1 MSAAEGAPDAGIAS
15 ISKVPR
21 RGALAARPRG
31 YRILAVEKGRG
42 RLGMHDVAIVGSGPT
57 GLMLAGEL
65 RLAGVDAVVLE
76 RRPSQELAGS
86 RGGGIH
92 SRTIE
97 LLDQRGIAGKFL
109 AEGKTLQAATFGSTQ
124 LDLSR
129 LPTRHP
135 YTLALFQNHIERLL
149 LEWVEE
155 LGVQVRR
162 GVEVTGVS
170 TDDGGADVELAGEG
184 PVRARYVVGADG
196 GRSAVRRSS
205 GIPLVGPD
213 ATGSSLIAEVRVD
226 GEPGQQ
232 GKVDTRGIHGLY
244 PMGDGVVRVVV
255 TEDSL
260 SAGTEPTLAELKQ
273 ALTEVFG
280 TDFGVHSPIWLS
292 RFTDATRQAE
302 SYRKGRVLL
311 AGDAAHVHSPTGGLG
326 IGLGLQDA
334 VNLGWKL
341 GQVVLGISGEEL
353 LDTYHAERHPA
364 GARALKYTMAQSLFQ
379 KADPRQEALR
389 DLLDDVLRVDDAGGP
404 IAALVTGLDVAY
416 DLGSGHPLLGR
427 RMADLDITA
436 GDAPVRVY
444 QLLHRAR
451 PVLLEFSGPGVGA
464 GAGLDLGAWAGRVQH
479 VQATY
484 DGGWQLPVLG
494 AVDAPAAV
502 LVRPDGY
509 VAWAGEGSAEGLTEA
524 LQTWCGAPARQV

>member
-1 MSAAEGAPDAGIAS
+1 
-15 ISKVPR
+15 
-21 RGALAARPRG
+21 
-31 YRILAVEKGRG
+31 
-42 RLGMHDVAIVGSGPT
+42 MHDVVIVGSGPT

-76 RRPSQELAGS
+76 RRSSQELAGS

-97 LLDQRGIAGKFL
+97 LLDQRGIADRFL
-109 AEGKTLQAATFGSTQ
+109 AAGKTLQTATFGSTQ
-124 LDLSR
+124 LDLAS

-155 LGVQVRR
+155 LGVQIRR

-170 TDDGGADVELAGEG
+170 ADDGGAEVHLAGEG

-196 GRSAVRRSS
+196 GRSVVRRSA
-205 GIPLVGPD
+205 GIPMLGPD
-213 ATGSSLIAEVRVD
+213 ATRSSLIAEVKVA

-232 GKVDTRGIHGLY
+232 GKVDSRGIHGLY
-244 PMGDGVVRVVV
+244 PMGNGVVRVVV
-255 TEDSL
+255 TEATL
-260 SAGTEPTLAELKQ
+260 GPAAEPTLADLKQ
-273 ALTEVFG
+273 TLTDVFG
-280 TDFGVHSPIWLS
+280 TDFGVHNPIWLS

-302 SYRKGRVLL
+302 SYRKGPVLL

-341 GQVVLGISGEEL
+341 GQVVLGTSGEEL

-364 GARALKYTMAQSLFQ
+364 GARSLKYTMAQSLFQ
-379 KADPRQEALR
+379 KADPRQDALR
-389 DLLDDVLRVDDAGGP
+389 DLLGEVLRVDGAGTP
-404 IAALVTGLDVAY
+404 IAALVAGLDVTY
-416 DLGSGHPLLGR
+416 DLGPGHPLLGR
-427 RMADLDITA
+427 RMPDLDISTA
-436 GDAPVRVY
+436 SGPLRVY
-444 QLLHRAR
+444 WLLHQAR
-451 PVLLEFSGPGVGA
+451 PLLLEFDGRALELGA
-464 GAGLDLGAWAGRVQH
+464 GVGRVQH
-479 VQATY
+479 VAATY
-484 DGGWQLPVLG
+484 DGGWRLPVVG
-494 AVDAPAAV
+494 AVGAPTAV

-509 VAWAGEGSAEGLTEA
+509 VAWVGEGSADGLADA
-524 LQTWCGAPARQV
+524 LQKWCGGAGR

>member
-1 MSAAEGAPDAGIAS
+1 
-15 ISKVPR
+15 
-21 RGALAARPRG
+21 
-31 YRILAVEKGRG
+31 
-42 RLGMHDVAIVGSGPT
+42 MHDVVIVGCGPT

-76 RRPSQELAGS
+76 RRESQELAGS

-97 LLDQRGIAGKFL
+97 LLDQRGIADRFL
-109 AEGKTLQAATFGSTQ
+109 AAGKTVQTASFGNTP
-124 LDLSR
+124 LDLGG

-149 LEWVEE
+149 LEWVQGLSVEI
-155 LGVQVRR
+155 RR

-170 TDDGGADVELAGEG
+170 ADDDGAEVQLAGGG
-184 PVRARYVVGADG
+184 PVRARYVVGTDG
-196 GRSAVRRSS
+196 GRSVVRRSA
-205 GIPLVGPD
+205 GIPMVGPD
-213 ATGSSLIAEVRVD
+213 ATRSSLIAEVKAA

-232 GKVDTRGIHGLY
+232 GKVDARGIHGLY
-244 PMGDGVVRVVV
+244 PLGGGMVRVVV
-255 TEDSL
+255 TEAAL
-260 SAGTEPTLAELKQ
+260 GPATEPTLADLRE

-280 TDFGVHSPIWLS
+280 TDFGVHSPTWLS

-302 SYRKGRVLL
+302 AYRKGRVLL

-341 GQVVLGISGEEL
+341 GQVVRGESREDL

-364 GARALKYTMAQSLFQ
+364 GERALKYTMAQSLFQ

-389 DLLDDVLRVDDAGGP
+389 DLLGEVLRVDGAGTP

-416 DLGSGHPLLGR
+416 HPGPGHPLLGR
-427 RMADLDITA
+427 RMPDLDLATA
-436 GDAPVRVY
+436 AGPATVY
-444 QLLHRAR
+444 GLLHTAQ
-451 PVLLEFSGPGVGA
+451 PLLLECGGPA
-464 GAGLDLGAWAGRVQH
+464 LESGAWAGQVQH
-479 VQATY
+479 IKVRY
-484 DGGWQLPVLG
+484 DAAWQLPVLG
-494 AVDAPAAV
+494 AVAAPTAV

-509 VAWAGEGSAEGLTEA
+509 VAWVGQGSADGLTEA
-524 LQTWCGAPARQV
+524 LGLWFGGVDQ

>member
-1 MSAAEGAPDAGIAS
+1 
-15 ISKVPR
+15 
-21 RGALAARPRG
+21 
-31 YRILAVEKGRG
+31 
-42 RLGMHDVAIVGSGPT
+42 MHDVAIAGSGPT

-97 LLDQRGIAGKFL
+97 LLDQRGIAERFL
-109 AEGKTLQAATFGSTQ
+109 AEGKTLQTATFGSTQ
-124 LDLSR
+124 LDLGG

-149 LEWVEE
+149 LGWVEE
-155 LGVQVRR
+155 LGVRIRR
-162 GVEVTGVS
+162 GVEVTGIS
-170 TDDGGADVELAGEG
+170 ADDGGVDVELAGEG
-184 PVRARYVVGADG
+184 SVRARYVVGADG
-196 GRSAVRRSS
+196 GRSIVRRST

-213 ATGSSLIAEVRVD
+213 ATRSSLIAEVKVA
-226 GEPGQQ
+226 GEPAQQ

-244 PMGDGVVRVVV
+244 PMGEGIVRVVV
-255 TEDSL
+255 TEASL
-260 SAGTEPTLAELKQ
+260 GTSAEPTLADLKQ
-273 ALTEVFG
+273 ALAAVFG
-280 TDFGVHSPIWLS
+280 TDFGVHSPSWLS

-341 GQVVLGISGEEL
+341 GQVVHGVSGEEL

-389 DLLDDVLRVDDAGGP
+389 DLLDEVLRGDDAGAP
-404 IAALVTGLDVAY
+404 IAALITGLDVAY
-416 DLGSGHPLLGR
+416 DPGAGHPLLGR
-427 RMADLDITA
+427 RMPDLDITPTEGA
-436 GDAPVRVY
+436 ARVFE
-444 QLLHRAR
+444 LLHQAR
-451 PVLLEFSGPGVGA
+451 PLLLEFGGPALDA
-464 GAGLDLGAWAGRVQH
+464 GPWAGRVRH
-479 VQATY
+479 LPVTY
-484 DGGWQLPVLG
+484 DAAWQLPVLG
-494 AVDAPAAV
+494 AVAAPTAV

-509 VAWAGEGSAEGLTEA
+509 VAWVGEGSADGLPEA
-524 LQTWCGAPARQV
+524 LAAWFGDPER

>member
-1 MSAAEGAPDAGIAS
+1 
-15 ISKVPR
+15 
-21 RGALAARPRG
+21 
-31 YRILAVEKGRG
+31 
-42 RLGMHDVAIVGSGPT
+42 MHDAVIVGCGPT

-97 LLDQRGIAGKFL
+97 LLDQRGIAERFL
-109 AEGKTLQAATFGSTQ
+109 AAGKTVQTASFGNTQ
-124 LDLSR
+124 LDLGG

-155 LGVQVRR
+155 LGVEIRR

-170 TDDGGADVELAGEG
+170 ADDDGVEVQLAAGG

-196 GRSAVRRSS
+196 GRSMVRRAA
-205 GIPLVGPD
+205 GIPMVGPD
-213 ATGSSLIAEVRVD
+213 ATRSSLIAEVEVA
-226 GEPGQQ
+226 GEPVQQ
-232 GKVDTRGIHGLY
+232 GKVDGRGIHGLY
-244 PMGDGVVRVVV
+244 PMGGGVVRVVV
-255 TEDSL
+255 TEGSL
-260 SAGTEPTLAELKQ
+260 GPATEPTLAELRQ
-273 ALTEVFG
+273 ALTDVFG
-280 TDFGVHSPIWLS
+280 TDFGVHSPTWLS
-292 RFTDATRQAE
+292 RFTDATRQSE

-341 GQVVLGISGEEL
+341 GQVLQGISGAGL

-364 GARALKYTMAQSLFQ
+364 GERALKYTMAQSLFQ
-379 KADPRQEALR
+379 KSDARQEALR
-389 DLLDDVLRVDDAGGP
+389 DLLGEVLRVDGAGAP
-404 IAALVTGLDVAY
+404 IAALITGLDVAY
-416 DLGSGHPLLGR
+416 DVGPGHPLLGR
-427 RMADLDITA
+427 RMPDLDITTGA
-436 GDAPVRVY
+436 GPARVY
-444 QLLHRAR
+444 GLLHRGR
-451 PVLLEFSGPGVGA
+451 PVLLEFGGPG
-464 GAGLDLGAWAGRVQH
+464 LEPGAWAGYVQH
-479 VQATY
+479 VRATY
-484 DGGWQLPVLG
+484 DGAWQLPVLG
-494 AVDAPAAV
+494 AVAAPTAV

-509 VAWAGEGSAEGLTEA
+509 VAWVGEGSADGLAEA
-524 LQTWCGAPARQV
+524 LGTWFGKFGPVKGS

>member
-1 MSAAEGAPDAGIAS
+1 
-15 ISKVPR
+15 
-21 RGALAARPRG
+21 
-31 YRILAVEKGRG
+31 
-42 RLGMHDVAIVGSGPT
+42 MHEVVIVGSGPT

-65 RLAGVDAVVLE
+65 RLGGVDAVVLE

-97 LLDQRGIAGKFL
+97 LLDQRGIADRFL
-109 AEGKTLQAATFGSTQ
+109 AEGKTLQTATFGSTA
-124 LDLSR
+124 LDLGG

-155 LGVQVRR
+155 LGVQIRR

-170 TDDGGADVELAGEG
+170 ADDDGVDVGIAGG
-184 PVRARYVVGADG
+184 SPVRAGYVVGADG
-196 GRSAVRRSS
+196 GRGTVRRSA
-205 GIPLVGPD
+205 GIKLVGPD
-213 ATGSSLIAEVRVD
+213 ATRSSLIAEVKAA

-232 GKVDTRGIHGLY
+232 GKVDARGIHGLY
-244 PMGDGVVRVVV
+244 PMGNGIVRVVV
-255 TEDSL
+255 TEASL
-260 SAGTEPTLAELKQ
+260 GPAAEPTMEDLRQ
-273 ALTEVFG
+273 ALTDVFG

-341 GQVVLGISGEEL
+341 GQVVRGTSGADL
-353 LDTYHAERHPA
+353 LDTYHAERQPA
-364 GARALKYTMAQSLFQ
+364 GARALEYTMAQSLFQ

-389 DLLDDVLRVDDAGGP
+389 SLLDEVLRVDGAGTP
-404 IAALVTGLDVAY
+404 IAALISGLDVAY
-416 DLGSGHPLLGR
+416 HAGPGHPLLGR
-427 RMADLDITA
+427 RMPDLDITA
-436 GDAPVRVY
+436 AHGSTRVY
-444 QLLHRAR
+444 ELLHRAR
-451 PVLLEFSGPGVGA
+451 PLLLEFGGPALDAA
-464 GAGLDLGAWAGRVQH
+464 GWAGRVQH
-479 VQATY
+479 VTAVY

-494 AVDAPAAV
+494 AVAAPTAV

-509 VAWAGEGSAEGLTEA
+509 VAWVGEGAGDGLAEA
-524 LQTWCGAPARQV
+524 LERWFGRPVRQQDAATHPLMGGN